1 MKRDDLKCII
11 GLSMIILLIIEIIS
25 LIISKNYELTVVLS
39 SIIVLLNTIQHRI
52 KGEDEVSENS

>member
-1 MKRDDLKCII
+1 MKRDDLKFII

-52 KGEDEVSENS
+52 KGEDEISENS